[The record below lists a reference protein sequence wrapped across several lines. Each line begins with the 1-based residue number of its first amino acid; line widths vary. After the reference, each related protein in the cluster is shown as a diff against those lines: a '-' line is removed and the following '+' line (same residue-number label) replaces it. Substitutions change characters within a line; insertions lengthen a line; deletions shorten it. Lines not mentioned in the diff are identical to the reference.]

1 MILPTRLLII
11 PVLCFLPLFLSVAA
25 TEGKSK
31 GRVITL
37 DEAYERTLSSDQA
50 IAIAAIELQK
60 AYLEPAR
67 AWVKY
72 TPTLSAS
79 AGVTTRDN
87 ASSIGSRS
95 SGSGGVSFQQPL
107 FDPTFGPAL
116 RRGRL
121 AVAAAGMDY
130 YHQIRETLFTVAQA
144 YYDVLSQQKLV
155 EVDREALRLAEEQQT
170 VAQNRNN
177 VGEVTRADVLRSRV
191 ATETARRTLIE
202 DSSTLASM
210 KNTLANILNLS
221 FGEHFSVAEPGSH
234 SSNIPKFE
242 SLLQQALSERD
253 DLRASDLVIRQNEE
267 RIKEVRAGYL
277 PSIVASVD
285 ASSSDDFSSRSQLE
299 NDLQGGI
306 SLRIPLFSAGQK
318 AIDVRDATLTTEQSR
333 LQHQQR
339 IKEVEQLVKDAWL
352 DARRLDE
359 TLDIIKVQVEAA
371 EVSYTDLQN
380 QYKNG
385 TATNLDVL
393 TALNELNQARKDLA
407 VETYRYQV
415 ALRNIER
422 VSGSF
427 QKTRIQQA
435 RQPNP

>member
-1 MILPTRLLII
+1 MILPTRLLIL
-11 PVLCFLPLFLSVAA
+11 PFLCFLPLCLSLAA
-25 TEGKSK
+25 SGDKSK
-31 GRVITL
+31 SRVITL
-37 DEAYERTLSSDQA
+37 EEAYERTLSSDQN

-87 ASSIGSRS
+87 ASSVGSRS
-95 SGSGGVSFQQPL
+95 NGSGGISFQQPL

-130 YHQIRETLFTVAQA
+130 YHQIRETLFTVTQA

-210 KNTLANILNLS
+210 KNTLANILNLN
-221 FGEHFSVAEPGSH
+221 FGEHYSVAEPSNH

-352 DARRLDE
+352 DARLLDE

-427 QKTRIQQA
+427 QKARIQQA